1 MGENIFQKVS
11 SNIYQWQNSVDSAT
25 YYVTGNDSREQI
37 RLSDSLLDSNATYV
51 FMKTQVSSPQNLFN
65 YLKVFSSKERF
76 LWLSEETSFRRLTG
90 VRVKGNSVS
99 RLAKFPLGGHYLNL
113 YGGVT
118 QVSVNDE
125 QNAIVFQSNQN
136 LGSTGETTIGH
147 LDTPKMQVPIIG
159 SITMPVSNGTL
170 QLQLDMEDVT
180 FEEIGASLGYFTNRE
195 SDSYGMNSYYFSFL
209 RGAVCSAVTVN
220 LNLFDIED
228 NEKTYISLP
237 SGISYNSGLMT
248 IYGQSIPMKTGT
260 NARLVFNHYPAR
272 AGDNPVTFT
281 YLTFEGGYLVDGQD
295 SGKQLKCLCGQ
306 SGMEYLLLKAG
317 DILSMNAGQP
327 SSCVGNRFCSQGT
340 TAWMHASTAGLPY
353 YSKPKQGALYQYT
366 SDSSMLSYFDL
377 VSTTVPTD
385 RSFPLIPYNAR
396 LNQEENTD
404 WVSKGYQEIEDA
416 AVAAREKVILM
427 KEEVYREENSS
438 QESYSQVSI
447 GQESV
452 SHESTREDS
461 VVQESASQESTSQE
475 SVSKER
481 DNQESLGQE
490 SVSQEGVNQENLIQ
504 SVLFLDPNSKNVIT
518 PQGIVAA
525 VNTSDSTY
533 EYLGLASSRDHQ
545 GTGSIP
551 LPDIGFTKLQ
561 NNFLAAFSS
570 NRLFLVM
577 NDAGLIMGDN
587 GTLQGS
593 VSYQLTLETATIM
606 KQTET
611 EYADTIGKV
620 MDYFSRQGFY
630 GIVYAT
636 ETLFKN
642 TLLTADPQISVDA
655 LTCFYQYCGQL
666 KAEIEGWNFQL
677 SPRSWKDHGTIFLCK
692 YTRDHSIEELVQDV
706 QYWVWPEAA
715 GANGIENTRSQL
727 IGILE
732 EVADDVNSAVK
743 EQRESLYEK
752 LYGIVQD
759 RTWCGCLI
767 FNASVLIHEVPKE
780 MSSILSGIDS
790 KEFFAHHIGFEQG
803 GVMLGDPIIL
813 QQSSMFGLINY
824 KNSND
829 LNSSTEEDFG
839 FITKRLQV
847 LFYNSK
853 VQYFSCLSQL
863 MLNHLFGGS
872 TCKVPLTTG
881 NILNLV
887 GSYQRN
893 VASSGEACEYAF
905 SLQEETTFSLDS
917 IPIDTITM
925 KKARLS
931 FHQDGAVSKA
941 TITLAGTMKF
951 YEPEKFDPFG
961 YGDSKCGVTVI
972 DGRVEDTVLSE
983 GYLCYRNLIVVM
995 EEAGET
1001 LKFTVNYGSIEFDEP
1016 TSQVRELSLVNRFP
1030 MKLMGVVAGKE
1041 KLPAEEG
1048 FLSVNCP
1055 LTQQKIEGEWF
1066 GLLWRINLGSLGS
1079 MMKSSG
1085 IELEWLTAWC
1095 QPRKEDSKGD
1105 HVNPNAG
1112 SRPGIYGVDPFL
1124 YFGIRM
1130 PWGNMSLPLQGI
1142 MTLGFQ
1148 SIQFGINGEGNDL
1161 EYYLRLRNFGL
1172 RLLGISFPPGCSDI
1186 YLFANPDQT
1195 ASTKLGWYAAY
1206 SMEEEKV

>member
-1 MGENIFQKVS
+1 
-11 SNIYQWQNSVDSAT
+11 
-25 YYVTGNDSREQI
+25 
-37 RLSDSLLDSNATYV
+37 
-51 FMKTQVSSPQNLFN
+51 
-65 YLKVFSSKERF
+65 
-76 LWLSEETSFRRLTG
+76 
-90 VRVKGNSVS
+90 
-99 RLAKFPLGGHYLNL
+99 
-113 YGGVT
+113 
-118 QVSVNDE
+118 
-125 QNAIVFQSNQN
+125 
-136 LGSTGETTIGH
+136 
-147 LDTPKMQVPIIG
+147 
-159 SITMPVSNGTL
+159 
-170 QLQLDMEDVT
+170 
-180 FEEIGASLGYFTNRE
+180 
-195 SDSYGMNSYYFSFL
+195 
-209 RGAVCSAVTVN
+209 
-220 LNLFDIED
+220 
-228 NEKTYISLP
+228 
-237 SGISYNSGLMT
+237 
-248 IYGQSIPMKTGT
+248 
-260 NARLVFNHYPAR
+260 
-272 AGDNPVTFT
+272 
-281 YLTFEGGYLVDGQD
+281 
-295 SGKQLKCLCGQ
+295 
-306 SGMEYLLLKAG
+306 
-317 DILSMNAGQP
+317 
-327 SSCVGNRFCSQGT
+327 
-340 TAWMHASTAGLPY
+340 
-353 YSKPKQGALYQYT
+353 
-366 SDSSMLSYFDL
+366 
-377 VSTTVPTD
+377 
-385 RSFPLIPYNAR
+385 
-396 LNQEENTD
+396 
-404 WVSKGYQEIEDA
+404 
-416 AVAAREKVILM
+416 
-427 KEEVYREENSS
+427 
-438 QESYSQVSI
+438 
-447 GQESV
+447 
-452 SHESTREDS
+452 
-461 VVQESASQESTSQE
+461 
-475 SVSKER
+475 
-481 DNQESLGQE
+481 
-490 SVSQEGVNQENLIQ
+490 
-504 SVLFLDPNSKNVIT
+504 
-518 PQGIVAA
+518 

-533 EYLGLASSRDHQ
+533 EYLGLACSRDHQ
-545 GTGSIP
+545 GAGSIP

-593 VSYQLTLETATIM
+593 VAYQLTLETVTIM

-611 EYADTIGKV
+611 EYADNIGKV
-620 MDYFSRQGFY
+620 MDYFNRQGLY
-630 GIVYAT
+630 GTLFET

-732 EVADDVNSAVK
+732 EVAEDVKSAVK
-743 EQRESLYEK
+743 EQRDSLYEK

-767 FNASVLIHEVPKE
+767 FNAMALIHEVPKE

-790 KEFFAHHIGFEQG
+790 KKFFAHHIGFEQG
-803 GVMLGDPIIL
+803 GIMLGDPIIL

-824 KNSND
+824 KNPND
-829 LNSSTEEDFG
+829 LNSNTELDYG

-863 MLNHLFGGS
+863 MLNRLFGGS
-872 TCKVPLTTG
+872 TCKIPLTTG

-905 SLQEETTFSLDS
+905 SLQEETIFSLDS

-931 FHQDGAVSKA
+931 FHQEGAESKA

-961 YGDSKCGVTVI
+961 YGDSKGGDTVF
-972 DGRVEDTVLSE
+972 DGRVEDAVISE

-995 EEAGET
+995 EVAGET
-1001 LKFTVNYGSIEFDEP
+1001 QTFTVNYGSIEFDEP
-1016 TSQVRELSLVNRFP
+1016 ASHVRELSLVNRFP
-1030 MKLMGVVAGKE
+1030 MKLMGVVAGME

-1095 QPRKEDSKGD
+1095 QPRKEDSEGN

-1148 SIQFGINGEGNDL
+1148 GIQFGINGEGNDL
-1161 EYYLRLRNFGL
+1161 EYYIRLRNFGL

-1195 ASTKLGWYAAY
+1195 TSKKLGWYAAY